1 MPMAAMLP
9 SAVLAVAASRAMANV
24 FQIAFI
30 SEWCIPPVN
39 KLYSLVENPVQ
50 LPSTFASVKENIIII
65 KMGE

>member
-1 MPMAAMLP
+1 
-9 SAVLAVAASRAMANV
+9 MANV
-24 FQIAFI
+24 FQMAFI

-39 KLYSLVENPVQ
+39 KELYSLVENPVQ